1 MTNSFISDSRQLIEE
16 ARNRRSNLVIKGHN
30 SKKFY
35 GNPDIS
41 PHMLLNTTTNDGI
54 IDYDP
59 SELVVRVR
67 SGTSIINLEN
77 ELVSRN
83 QFLNFEPPR
92 FNRKTKP
99 EVEEDR
105 VGTVGGMIASGLS
118 GPGRFFYG
126 GCRESVLGLTIMDG
140 TGKLMRFGG
149 SVIKNV
155 AGYDVSRLNVG
166 ALGCLGLITEAFLR
180 TYPQPVSETTV
191 ELGVSRKELSKV
203 IKFCYLEQLPISG
216 SFWTNMEIEA
226 LSKKERLYIRLSGK
240 ETLTSL
246 AVKKIS
252 KKFKNYSVMGNQAKS
267 FWNNIRDQNLKFF
280 TDKIC
285 DSSILWR
292 ISVPL
297 ATDTNLVLGDD
308 EIVEWMGALRWVKSK
323 ESPVSVREKVAQAG
337 GHATI
342 YHASQSIKEKYGS
355 FSQLGDASKRVH
367 LNLKKVFD
375 PANIFNKGRLYHY
388 M

>member
-1 MTNSFISDSRQLIEE
+1 MANSFISDSRQLIQE
-16 ARNRRSNLVIKGHN
+16 ARNQRSNIVITGHN
-30 SKKFY
+30 SKRFY
-35 GNPDIS
+35 GNPDVS
-41 PHMLLNTTTNDGI
+41 PHMQLNTVKNDGV

-67 SGTSIINLEN
+67 SGTSITSLEK

-92 FNRKTKP
+92 FKTKTKAGL
-99 EVEEDR
+99 EER

-155 AGYDVSRLNVG
+155 AGYDVSRLNCG

-180 TYPQPVSETTV
+180 TYPQPASETTV
-191 ELGVSRKELSKV
+191 ELGVSRRELSEI
-203 IKFCYLEQLPISG
+203 IKYCYVEQLPISG
-216 SFWTNMEIEA
+216 SFWTNVEMEE
-226 LSKKERLYIRLSGK
+226 LSKKEKLYIRLSGK
-240 ETLTSL
+240 KALISQAL
-246 AVKKIS
+246 KKIS
-252 KKFKNYSVMGNQAKS
+252 KKFQHHSIIGARDTS
-267 FWNNIRDQNLKFF
+267 FWNSVRDQNLKFF
-280 TDKIC
+280 TDNI
-285 DSSILWR
+285 SGNTILWR

-297 ATDTNLVLGDD
+297 ATDVNLVLGEDM
-308 EIVEWMGALRWVKSK
+308 IFEWMGALRWVKSK
-323 ESPVSVREKVAQAG
+323 ESPLLVREKVAQAG

-375 PANIFNKGRLYHY
+375 PENIFNKGRLYHFL
-388 M
+388 

>member
-1 MTNSFISDSRQLIEE
+1 MANSFISDSRQLIEE
-16 ARNRRSNLVIKGHN
+16 ARNRKSNLVITGHN
-30 SKKFY
+30 SKNFY
-35 GNPDIS
+35 GNPDIT
-41 PHMLLNTTTNDGI
+41 PHMQLNTTTNDGI

-59 SELVVRVR
+59 AELVVKVR
-67 SGTSIINLEN
+67 SGTSIINLEK

-92 FNRKTKP
+92 FKRKTKSGL
-99 EVEEDR
+99 EDR

-126 GCRESVLGLTIMDG
+126 GCRESVLGLTILDG
-140 TGKLMRFGG
+140 TGKLLRFGG

-166 ALGCLGLITEAFLR
+166 AFGCLGLITEAFLR
-180 TYPQPVSETTV
+180 TYPMPVSETTV
-191 ELGVSRKELSKV
+191 ELGVSRKELAEIV
-203 IKFCYLEQLPISG
+203 KFCYTEQLPISG
-216 SFWTNMEIEA
+216 SFWTNVEKQG
-226 LSKKERLYIRLSGK
+226 LSKKERLYVRLSGK
-240 ETLTSL
+240 EARVSNAL
-246 AVKKIS
+246 KKVS
-252 KKFKNYSVMGNQAKS
+252 EKFKNHSVMDNCATS
-267 FWNNIRDQNLKFF
+267 FWNSIRDQNLKFF
-280 TDKIC
+280 TDKV
-285 DSSILWR
+285 SGNNILWR

-297 ATDTNLVLGDD
+297 ATDINLVSGEDV
-308 EIVEWMGALRWVKSK
+308 IFEWMGALRWVKSK
-323 ESPVSVREKVAQAG
+323 ESPLSVREKVAQAG

-342 YHASQSIKEKYGS
+342 YHASRSIKEKYGS

-375 PANIFNKGRLYHY
+375 PENIFNKGRLYHF

>member
-1 MTNSFISDSRQLIEE
+1 MENSFITYSRQLIEE
-16 ARNRRSNLVIKGHN
+16 ARNRKSNLVITGHN

-41 PHMLLNTTTNDGI
+41 PHMELDTTTNDGI

-67 SGTSIINLEN
+67 SGTSIINLEK
-77 ELVSRN
+77 ELFSRN

-92 FNRKTKP
+92 FKTKTVP
-99 EVEEDR
+99 GLEER

-126 GCRESVLGLTIMDG
+126 GCRESVLGLTILDG
-140 TGKLMRFGG
+140 NGKLMRFGG

-180 TYPQPVSETTV
+180 TYPQPLSETTV
-191 ELGVSRKELSKV
+191 ELGVARKELSET
-203 IKFCYLEQLPISG
+203 IKFCYTEQLPISG
-216 SFWTNMEIEA
+216 SFWTNVEMGEFR
-226 LSKKERLYIRLSGK
+226 KKERLYIRLSGK
-240 ETLTSL
+240 EALVSHAL
-246 AVKKIS
+246 KKIS
-252 KKFKNYSVMGNQAKS
+252 GKFKNHSVMDNRATS

-280 TDKIC
+280 TDKVS
-285 DSSILWR
+285 DDKILWR

-297 ATDTNLVLGDD
+297 ATDVNLVMGEDL
-308 EIVEWMGALRWVKSK
+308 IFEWMGALRWVKSK
-323 ESPVSVREKVAQAG
+323 ESPLSVRDKVARAG

-375 PANIFNKGRLYHY
+375 PKNIFNKGRLYHF

>member
-1 MTNSFISDSRQLIEE
+1 MANSFISDSRQLIEE
-16 ARNRRSNLVIKGHN
+16 ARNRRSNLVITGHN
-30 SKKFY
+30 SKRFY
-35 GNPDIS
+35 GNLDAS
-41 PHMLLNTTTNDGI
+41 PHMQLNTVTNDGV

-67 SGTSIINLEN
+67 SGTSIVNLEK

-92 FNRKTKP
+92 FKTKAKAGS
-99 EVEEDR
+99 EER
-105 VGTVGGMIASGLS
+105 LGTVGGMIASGLS

-180 TYPQPVSETTV
+180 TYPQPAFETTV
-191 ELGVSRKELSKV
+191 ELEASTRDLSEI
-203 IKFCYLEQLPISG
+203 IKFCYVEQLPISG
-216 SFWTNMEIEA
+216 SFWTNVETEE
-226 LSKKERLYIRLSGK
+226 LFKKEKLYIRLSGK
-240 ETLTSL
+240 KALISHAL
-246 AVKKIS
+246 KKIS
-252 KKFKNYSVMGNQAKS
+252 KKFQNHSVVGDQATI
-267 FWNNIRDQNLKFF
+267 FWNSIRDQNLKFF
-280 TDKIC
+280 TD
-285 DSSILWR
+285 SISGDTVLWR

-297 ATDTNLVLGDD
+297 ATDISLVLGEDM
-308 EIVEWMGALRWVKSK
+308 IFEWMGALRWVKSK
-323 ESPVSVREKVAQAG
+323 ESPLLVRKKAAQAG

-375 PANIFNKGRLYHY
+375 PESIFNKGRLYHF

>member
-1 MTNSFISDSRQLIEE
+1 MENSFITDSRQLIEE
-16 ARNRRSNLVIKGHN
+16 ARNRRSNIVITGHN
-30 SKKFY
+30 SKRFY
-35 GNPDIS
+35 GNPDIN
-41 PHMLLNTTTNDGI
+41 PHTQLNTTTNDGI

-67 SGTSIINLEN
+67 SGTSITNLEK
-77 ELVSRN
+77 ELFSRN

-92 FNRKTKP
+92 FKTKTMSGL
-99 EVEEDR
+99 EDR

-126 GCRESVLGLTIMDG
+126 GCRESVLGLTVMDG

-180 TYPQPVSETTV
+180 TYPQPLSEITV
-191 ELGVSRKELSKV
+191 ELGVSRKELSET
-203 IKFCYLEQLPISG
+203 IKFCYVEQLPISG
-216 SFWTNMEIEA
+216 SFWTNVEMEEFQ
-226 LSKKERLYIRLSGK
+226 KKEKLYIRLSGK
-240 ETLTSL
+240 EAMVSHAL
-246 AVKKIS
+246 KKIS
-252 KKFKNYSVMGNQAKS
+252 EKFKNHSVMDNCATG
-267 FWNNIRDQNLKFF
+267 FWSSIRDQNIKFF
-280 TDKIC
+280 TDKV
-285 DSSILWR
+285 SGNNILWR

-297 ATDTNLVLGDD
+297 GTDINLVLGEDM
-308 EIVEWMGALRWVKSK
+308 IFEWMGALRWVKSK
-323 ESPVSVREKVAQAG
+323 ESPLSIREKVAQAG

-342 YHASQSIKEKYGS
+342 YYASQSIKEKHGS
-355 FSQLGDASKRVH
+355 FSPLGDASKRVH

-375 PANIFNKGRLYHY
+375 PENVFNKGRLYHF

>member
-1 MTNSFISDSRQLIEE
+1 MANSFISDSRQLIQE
-16 ARNRRSNLVIKGHN
+16 ARNQRSNIVITGHN
-30 SKKFY
+30 SKRFY
-35 GNPDIS
+35 GNPDVS
-41 PHMLLNTTTNDGI
+41 PHMHLNTVKNDGV

-67 SGTSIINLEN
+67 SGTSITNLEN

-92 FNRKTKP
+92 FKTKTKAGL
-99 EVEEDR
+99 EES
-105 VGTVGGMIASGLS
+105 VGTIGGMIASGLS

-180 TYPQPVSETTV
+180 TYPQPASETTV
-191 ELGVSRKELSKV
+191 ELGASRRELSEI
-203 IKFCYLEQLPISG
+203 IKYCYVEQLPISG
-216 SFWTNMEIEA
+216 SFWTNVEMEE
-226 LSKKERLYIRLSGK
+226 LSKKEKLYIRLSGK
-240 ETLTSL
+240 KALISQAL
-246 AVKKIS
+246 KKIS
-252 KKFKNYSVMGNQAKS
+252 KKFQHHSIIGPRDTS
-267 FWNNIRDQNLKFF
+267 FWNSVRDQNLKFF
-280 TDKIC
+280 TDNI
-285 DSSILWR
+285 SGNTILWR

-297 ATDTNLVLGDD
+297 ATDVNLVLGEDM
-308 EIVEWMGALRWVKSK
+308 IFEWMGALRWVKSK
-323 ESPVSVREKVAQAG
+323 ESPLLVREKVAQAG

-355 FSQLGDASKRVH
+355 FSQPGDASKRVH

-375 PANIFNKGRLYHY
+375 PENIFNKGRLYHF

>member
-1 MTNSFISDSRQLIEE
+1 MENSFITYSRQLIEE
-16 ARNRRSNLVIKGHN
+16 ARNRKSNLVITGHN
-30 SKKFY
+30 SKQFY

-41 PHMLLNTTTNDGI
+41 PHMELDTTTNDGI

-59 SELVVRVR
+59 SELVVRAR
-67 SGTSIINLEN
+67 SGTSIINLEK
-77 ELVSRN
+77 ELFSRN

-92 FNRKTKP
+92 FKTKTVP
-99 EVEEDR
+99 GLEER

-126 GCRESVLGLTIMDG
+126 GCRESVLGLTILDG
-140 TGKLMRFGG
+140 NGKLMRFGG

-180 TYPQPVSETTV
+180 TYPQPLSETTV
-191 ELGVSRKELSKV
+191 ELAVSRKELSET
-203 IKFCYLEQLPISG
+203 IKFCYTEQLPISG
-216 SFWTNMEIEA
+216 SFWTNVEMGEFR
-226 LSKKERLYIRLSGK
+226 KKERLYIRLSGK
-240 ETLTSL
+240 EALVSHAL
-246 AVKKIS
+246 KKIS
-252 KKFKNYSVMGNQAKS
+252 GKFKNHSVMDNRATS

-280 TDKIC
+280 TDKVS
-285 DSSILWR
+285 DDKILWR

-297 ATDTNLVLGDD
+297 ATDVNLVMGEDL
-308 EIVEWMGALRWVKSK
+308 IFEWMGALRWVKSK
-323 ESPVSVREKVAQAG
+323 ESPLSVRDKVARAG

-375 PANIFNKGRLYHY
+375 PKNIFNKGRLYNF

>member
-1 MTNSFISDSRQLIEE
+1 MENSFITYSRQLIEE
-16 ARNRRSNLVIKGHN
+16 ARNRKSNLVITGHN

-41 PHMLLNTTTNDGI
+41 PHMELDTTTNDGI

-67 SGTSIINLEN
+67 SGTSIINLEK
-77 ELVSRN
+77 ELFSRN

-92 FNRKTKP
+92 FKTKTVP
-99 EVEEDR
+99 GLEER

-126 GCRESVLGLTIMDG
+126 GCRESVLGLTILDG
-140 TGKLMRFGG
+140 NGKLMRFGG

-180 TYPQPVSETTV
+180 TYPQPLTETTV
-191 ELGVSRKELSKV
+191 ELGVARKELSET
-203 IKFCYLEQLPISG
+203 IKFCYTEQLPISG
-216 SFWTNMEIEA
+216 SFWTNVEMGEFR
-226 LSKKERLYIRLSGK
+226 KKERLYIRLSGK
-240 ETLTSL
+240 EALVSHAL
-246 AVKKIS
+246 KKIS
-252 KKFKNYSVMGNQAKS
+252 GKFKNHSVMDNRATS

-280 TDKIC
+280 TDKVS
-285 DSSILWR
+285 DDKILWR

-297 ATDTNLVLGDD
+297 ATDVNLVMGEDL
-308 EIVEWMGALRWVKSK
+308 IFEWMGALRWVKSK
-323 ESPVSVREKVAQAG
+323 ESPLSVRDKVARAG

-375 PANIFNKGRLYHY
+375 PKNIFNKGRLYNF

>member
-1 MTNSFISDSRQLIEE
+1 MENSFITDSRQLIEE
-16 ARNRRSNLVIKGHN
+16 ARQRRSNLVITGHN

-35 GNPDIS
+35 GNPDMS
-41 PHMLLNTTTNDGI
+41 PHMELDTTTNDGI

-67 SGTSIINLEN
+67 SGTSIISLEK
-77 ELVSRN
+77 ELFSRN

-92 FNRKTKP
+92 FKTKTIP
-99 EVEEDR
+99 GLEER

-126 GCRESVLGLTIMDG
+126 GCRESVLGLTILDG
-140 TGKLMRFGG
+140 NGKLMRFGG

-180 TYPQPVSETTV
+180 TYPQPLSEITV
-191 ELGVSRKELSKV
+191 ELEVARNELSET
-203 IKFCYLEQLPISG
+203 IKFCYTEQLPISG
-216 SFWTNMEIEA
+216 SFWTNVEMGEFR
-226 LSKKERLYIRLSGK
+226 KKERLYIRLSGK
-240 ETLTSL
+240 EALVSHAL
-246 AVKKIS
+246 KKIS
-252 KKFKNYSVMGNQAKS
+252 GKFKNHSVMDNRATS
-267 FWNNIRDQNLKFF
+267 FWNNIRDQNFKFF
-280 TDKIC
+280 TDKVS
-285 DSSILWR
+285 DDKILWR

-297 ATDTNLVLGDD
+297 ATDVNLVTSEDL
-308 EIVEWMGALRWVKSK
+308 IFEWMGALRWVKSK
-323 ESPVSVREKVAQAG
+323 ESPLSVRDKVARAG

-355 FSQLGDASKRVH
+355 FSQLGNASKRVH

-375 PANIFNKGRLYHY
+375 PKNIFNKGRLYDF

>member
-1 MTNSFISDSRQLIEE
+1 MVNSFISDSRQLIEE
-16 ARNRRSNLVIKGHN
+16 ARSKGSNIVITGHN
-30 SKKFY
+30 SKRFY
-35 GNPDIS
+35 GNPDIN
-41 PHMLLNTTTNDGI
+41 PYLQLDTTTNDGI

-59 SELVVRVR
+59 SELFVRVR
-67 SGTSIINLEN
+67 SGTGIINLEK

-92 FNRKTKP
+92 FKTETKP
-99 EVEEDR
+99 GVEDR
-105 VGTVGGMIASGLS
+105 AGTVGGMIASGLS

-140 TGKLMRFGG
+140 TGKLLRFGG

-180 TYPQPVSETTV
+180 TYPQPASETTV
-191 ELGVSRKELSKV
+191 ELGVSRKELSEI
-203 IKFCYLEQLPISG
+203 IKFCYVEQLPISG
-216 SFWTNMEIEA
+216 SFWTSVEIEE
-226 LSKKERLYIRLSGK
+226 LCKKERLYIRLSGK
-240 ETLTSL
+240 EALTSL

-252 KKFKNYSVMGNQAKS
+252 EKFKNHSLVGNHAKS
-267 FWNNIRDQNLKFF
+267 FWNSIRDQNLKFF
-280 TDKIC
+280 TDEIS
-285 DSSILWR
+285 DDNILWR
-292 ISVPL
+292 VSLPL
-297 ATDTNLVLGDD
+297 ATDINLVLGEDM
-308 EIVEWMGALRWVKSK
+308 VFEWMGALRWIKSK
-323 ESPVSVREKVAQAG
+323 ESPLIVREKVAQAG

-342 YHASQSIKEKYGS
+342 YHASQFIKEKYGS

-375 PANIFNKGRLYHY
+375 PENIFNKGRLYHF

>member
-1 MTNSFISDSRQLIEE
+1 MANSFISDSRQLIQE
-16 ARNRRSNLVIKGHN
+16 ARNQRSNIIITGHN
-30 SKKFY
+30 SKRFY
-35 GNPDIS
+35 GNPDVS
-41 PHMLLNTTTNDGI
+41 PHMHLNTVKNDGV

-67 SGTSIINLEN
+67 SGTSITNLEK

-92 FNRKTKP
+92 FKTKTKAGL
-99 EVEEDR
+99 EER
-105 VGTVGGMIASGLS
+105 FGTVGGMIASGLS

-155 AGYDVSRLNVG
+155 AGYDVSRLNCG

-180 TYPQPVSETTV
+180 TYPQPASEITV
-191 ELGVSRKELSKV
+191 ELGASRRELSEI
-203 IKFCYLEQLPISG
+203 IKYCYVEQLPISG
-216 SFWTNMEIEA
+216 SFWTNVEMEE
-226 LSKKERLYIRLSGK
+226 LSKKEKLYIRLSGK
-240 ETLTSL
+240 KALISQAL
-246 AVKKIS
+246 KKIS
-252 KKFKNYSVMGNQAKS
+252 KKFQHHSIIGDRDTS
-267 FWNNIRDQNLKFF
+267 FWNSVRDQNLKFF
-280 TDKIC
+280 TDNI
-285 DSSILWR
+285 SGSTILWR

-297 ATDTNLVLGDD
+297 ATDVNLVLGKDM
-308 EIVEWMGALRWVKSK
+308 IFEWMGALRWVKSK
-323 ESPVSVREKVAQAG
+323 ESPLLVREKVAQAG

-342 YHASQSIKEKYGS
+342 YHASRSIKEKYGS
-355 FSQLGDASKRVH
+355 FSQLGNTSKRVH

-375 PANIFNKGRLYHY
+375 PENIFNKGRLYHF

>member
-1 MTNSFISDSRQLIEE
+1 MENSFITDSRQLIEE
-16 ARNRRSNLVIKGHN
+16 ARHRRSNLVITGHN

-41 PHMLLNTTTNDGI
+41 PHMELDTTTNDGI

-67 SGTSIINLEN
+67 SGTSIISLEK
-77 ELVSRN
+77 ELFSRN

-92 FNRKTKP
+92 FKTKTIP
-99 EVEEDR
+99 GLEER

-126 GCRESVLGLTIMDG
+126 GCRESVLGLTILDG
-140 TGKLMRFGG
+140 NGKLMRFGG

-180 TYPQPVSETTV
+180 TYPQPLSEITV
-191 ELGVSRKELSKV
+191 ELGVARNELSET
-203 IKFCYLEQLPISG
+203 IKFCYTEQLPISG
-216 SFWTNMEIEA
+216 SFWTNVEMGEFR
-226 LSKKERLYIRLSGK
+226 KKERLYIRLSGK
-240 ETLTSL
+240 EALVSHAL
-246 AVKKIS
+246 KKIS
-252 KKFKNYSVMGNQAKS
+252 GKFKNHSVMDNRATS
-267 FWNNIRDQNLKFF
+267 FWNNIRDQNFKFF
-280 TDKIC
+280 TDKVS
-285 DSSILWR
+285 DDKILWR

-297 ATDTNLVLGDD
+297 ATDVNLVTSEDL
-308 EIVEWMGALRWVKSK
+308 IFEWMGALRWVKSK
-323 ESPVSVREKVAQAG
+323 ESPLSVRDKVARAG

-355 FSQLGDASKRVH
+355 FSQLGNASKRVH

-375 PANIFNKGRLYHY
+375 PKNIFNKGRLYDF

>member
-1 MTNSFISDSRQLIEE
+1 MANSFISDSRQLIEE
-16 ARNRRSNLVIKGHN
+16 ARNQRSNLVITGHN

-35 GNPDIS
+35 GNPDIN
-41 PHMLLNTTTNDGI
+41 PHLQLNTTTNEGI

-67 SGTSIINLEN
+67 SGTSIIKLEK
-77 ELVSRN
+77 ELVARN

-92 FNRKTKP
+92 FKTTTKP
-99 EVEEDR
+99 ELENR

-140 TGKLMRFGG
+140 TGKLLRFGG

-180 TYPQPVSETTV
+180 TYPQPVSEKTV
-191 ELGVSRKELSKV
+191 ELAVPRKELSEI
-203 IKFCYLEQLPISG
+203 IKFCYMEQLPISG
-216 SFWTNMEIEA
+216 SFWANLEMEE

-240 ETLTSL
+240 EALTSL

-252 KKFKNYSVMGNQAKS
+252 ENFKNYTVMGNYAKS
-267 FWNNIRDQNLKFF
+267 LWNSIRDQNLKFF
-280 TDKIC
+280 TDKI
-285 DSSILWR
+285 SGNEILWR

-297 ATDTNLVLGDD
+297 ATDINLVLGEDM
-308 EIVEWMGALRWVKSK
+308 IFEWMGALRWVKSK
-323 ESPVSVREKVAQAG
+323 ESPLLVREKVARAG

-355 FSQLGDASKRVH
+355 FSQLGDASRRVH

-375 PANIFNKGRLYHY
+375 PQNIFNKGRLYHF

>member
-1 MTNSFISDSRQLIEE
+1 MENSFITDSRQLIEE
-16 ARNRRSNLVIKGHN
+16 ARNRRSNLVITGHN

-35 GNPDIS
+35 GNPDVS
-41 PHMLLNTTTNDGI
+41 PHMQLNTLTNDGI

-67 SGTSIINLEN
+67 SGTSIVSLEK
-77 ELVSRN
+77 ELFSRN

-92 FNRKTKP
+92 FKTKTIAGP
-99 EVEEDR
+99 EDR

-126 GCRESVLGLTIMDG
+126 GCRESVLGLTIIDG

-180 TYPQPVSETTV
+180 TYPQPLSEVTV
-191 ELGVSRKELSKV
+191 ELGVSRKELSET
-203 IKFCYLEQLPISG
+203 IQFCYMEQFPISG
-216 SFWTNMEIEA
+216 SFWTDVEMEE
-226 LSKKERLYIRLSGK
+226 LQKKERLYIRFSGK
-240 ETLTSL
+240 EALVSHAL
-246 AVKKIS
+246 KKVS
-252 KKFKNYSVMGNQAKS
+252 EKFKNYRVMNDHAPS
-267 FWNNIRDQNLKFF
+267 FWNGIRDQNLKFF
-280 TDKIC
+280 TDEV
-285 DSSILWR
+285 SGNNILWR

-297 ATDTNLVLGDD
+297 TTDINLVMGDD
-308 EIVEWMGALRWVKSK
+308 MILEWMGALRWVKSK
-323 ESPVSVREKVAQAG
+323 ESPLSVREKVAQAG

-342 YHASQSIKEKYGS
+342 YHGSKSIKDKYGS

-375 PANIFNKGRLYHY
+375 PENIFNKGRLYHF

>member
-1 MTNSFISDSRQLIEE
+1 MANSFISDSRQLIQE
-16 ARNRRSNLVIKGHN
+16 ARNQRSNLVITGHN
-30 SKKFY
+30 SKRFY
-35 GNPDIS
+35 GNPDVS
-41 PHMLLNTTTNDGI
+41 PHMQLNTVKNDGV

-67 SGTSIINLEN
+67 SGTSITNLEK
-77 ELVSRN
+77 ELISRN

-92 FNRKTKP
+92 FKTKTKAGL
-99 EVEEDR
+99 EER
-105 VGTVGGMIASGLS
+105 FGTVGGMIASGLS

-155 AGYDVSRLNVG
+155 AGYDVSRLNCG

-180 TYPQPVSETTV
+180 TYPQPASEITV
-191 ELGVSRKELSKV
+191 ELGASRRELSEI
-203 IKFCYLEQLPISG
+203 IKYCYVEQLPISG
-216 SFWTNMEIEA
+216 SFWTNVEMEE
-226 LSKKERLYIRLSGK
+226 LSKKEKLYIRLSGK
-240 ETLTSL
+240 KALISQAL
-246 AVKKIS
+246 KKIS
-252 KKFKNYSVMGNQAKS
+252 KKFQHHSIIGDRDTS
-267 FWNNIRDQNLKFF
+267 FWNSVRDQNLKFF
-280 TDKIC
+280 TDNI
-285 DSSILWR
+285 SGSTILWR

-297 ATDTNLVLGDD
+297 ATDVNLVLGKDM
-308 EIVEWMGALRWVKSK
+308 IFEWMGALRWVKSK
-323 ESPVSVREKVAQAG
+323 ESPLLVREKVAQAG

-342 YHASQSIKEKYGS
+342 YNASRSIKEKYGS
-355 FSQLGDASKRVH
+355 FSQLGNTSKRVH

-375 PANIFNKGRLYHY
+375 PENIFNKGRLYHF

>member
-1 MTNSFISDSRQLIEE
+1 MENSFISDSRQLIEE
-16 ARNRRSNLVIKGHN
+16 ARSQGSNLVITGHN
-30 SKKFY
+30 SKEFY
-35 GNPDIS
+35 GNPSKS
-41 PHMLLNTTTNDGI
+41 PYIRLNTTTNDGI

-59 SELVVRVR
+59 SELFVRVR
-67 SGTSIINLEN
+67 AGTSIINLEK

-92 FNRKTKP
+92 FKTETKTGL
-99 EVEEDR
+99 EGKA
-105 VGTVGGMIASGLS
+105 GTVGGMIASGLS

-191 ELGVSRKELSKV
+191 ELGVSRKELSEI
-203 IKFCYLEQLPISG
+203 IKFCYAEQLPISG
-216 SFWTNMEIEA
+216 SFWTSVKIEEFCE
-226 LSKKERLYIRLSGK
+226 KERLYIRLSGK
-240 ETLTSL
+240 KALTSL

-252 KKFKNYSVMGNQAKS
+252 EKLKNHSVMEQDATS
-267 FWNNIRDQNLKFF
+267 FWNSIRDQNLKFF
-280 TDKIC
+280 TEKL
-285 DSSILWR
+285 SGNNILWR
-292 ISVPL
+292 VSLPL
-297 ATDTNLVLGDD
+297 ATDINLVFGDD
-308 EIVEWMGALRWVKSK
+308 VVFEWMGALRWVKSK
-323 ESPVSVREKVAQAG
+323 ESPLLVREKVAQAG

-342 YHASQSIKEKYGS
+342 YNASQSIKEKYGS

-375 PANIFNKGRLYHY
+375 PENIFNKGRLYHF